1 MEAMKLDILYDET
14 ERAFTRYVSY
24 AAMNKRYDFGLVY
37 TKHFFGKT
45 IVFSIQ
51 SMQMI
56 LMSYDDI
63 LDDSFWI
70 EKLDIHAQDVED
82 VKEFLQTVLFPL
94 HSLMTQY

>member
-1 MEAMKLDILYDET
+1 MKFDILYDET
-14 ERAFTRYVSY
+14 ERPITRYVSY
-24 AAMNKRYDFGLVY
+24 AAMNKRYDFGMVY

-63 LDDSFWI
+63 LHDSFWI
-70 EKLDIHAQDVED
+70 EKLDIHAQDVD
-82 VKEFLQTVLFPL
+82 GVKDFLQSVLAPL
-94 HSLMTQY
+94 DSLLTQY